1 MEHTQEQLN
10 VAAAIRGRVR
20 ELRGRSGLKAAE
32 LADRLVELGVPWNRS
47 IVANFEAGRRPNV
60 SVVEWLALAQV
71 LNVAPVH
78 LLVPPDAPNDGAYE
92 VTPNL
97 SASVEDVRAWVRGY
111 YPIKSDNLVQFNRE
125 TPREEWGWIRPRPS
139 EELEDRLRAVQYN
152 RAQLEERERQL
163 KEELRARLGGEDG

>member
-1 MEHTQEQLN
+1 MEHTDGPLD
-10 VAAAIRGRVR
+10 VAEAIRGRVR
-20 ELRGRSGLKAAE
+20 ELRGRSGLTAAE
-32 LADRLVELGVPWNRS
+32 LANELKALGVPWNRS

-78 LLVPPDAPNDGAYE
+78 LLVPPDAPNEGSYQVAPE
-92 VTPNL
+92 LT
-97 SASVEDVRAWVRGY
+97 ASVEDVRAWIRGY
-111 YPIKSDNLVQFNRE
+111 YPIKSANLVQFHRE
-125 TPREEWGWIRPRPS
+125 SPRDEWGSIHPRPS

-163 KEELRARLGGEDG
+163 KDELRARTGGLDG